1 MSRIG
6 SGLKNSKDGRKQ
18 MGSSYNGMQYA
29 NASRVLYNSLLLN
42 KLVLRVGIGREIAKF
57 VYGIKLVRV
66 LTAKMNCE
74 KHQDLFILD
83 E

>member
-1 MSRIG
+1 MLWIG
-6 SGLKNSKDGRKQ
+6 SWLKNSKDGRKRI
-18 MGSSYNGMQYA
+18 GCFKGFIYC
-29 NASRVLYNSLLLN
+29 LLLN

-66 LTAKMNCE
+66 LAAKMNCE
-74 KHQDLFILD
+74 KHQQDLSKLD

>member
-1 MSRIG
+1 MEESEW
-6 SGLKNSKDGRKQ
+6 D
-18 MGSSYNGMQYA
+18 
-29 NASRVLYNSLLLN
+29 ASRVLYNSLLLN

-74 KHQDLFILD
+74 KHQQDLSKLD